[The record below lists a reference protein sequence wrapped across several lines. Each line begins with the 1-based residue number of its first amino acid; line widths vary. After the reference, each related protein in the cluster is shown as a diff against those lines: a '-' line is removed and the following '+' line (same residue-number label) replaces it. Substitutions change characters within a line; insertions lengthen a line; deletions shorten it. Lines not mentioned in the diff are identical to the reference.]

1 MCQVAVG
8 GADGAVLL
16 LNALHD
22 CVLAQLGRHGGSV
35 LSLSWVCLPAYMEEG
50 TYSSSS
56 QPYEPAAS
64 KPTAASGGEAECVC
78 NSRAQPSAAVAC
90 LPGAASGGEAE
101 GSRPELSEAAA
112 SCPGAESGGEA
123 GAIVELESSV
133 SMGPAA
139 AGSRPGS
146 MVLDSRH
153 SDVPGAVGGAEA
165 GSSGRR
171 GEQAEQ
177 AGTDSH
183 AVLHA
188 GDLSL
193 ATTPREG
200 APLPEAAA
208 AAHANMGV
216 LAAARCEHPP
226 DQNAAVEALP
236 YPNPGPRMLL
246 STAGA
251 DRCVRVY
258 DVRCS
263 VPKAE
268 RAGGAAD
275 TATFATPICNLV
287 LPKPPAGLS
296 EAQRGRL
303 WVAMTWVNPHAA
315 NLQPPERE
323 RTDRGPGA
331 EASSGAVGNG
341 SPEGKE
347 GGSGHAADRSEF
359 AVDRQWGESKEG
371 LDSGGPCATAG
382 FCWLITSGYGG
393 TSLCSK
399 NYGFYH

>member
-22 CVLAQLGRHGGSV
+22 CVLAQLGCHGGAV

-50 TYSSSS
+50 TCSSSS
-56 QPYEPAAS
+56 QLYEPAAS
-64 KPTAASGGEAECVC
+64 KRTAASGGEAECMC
-78 NSRAQPSAAVAC
+78 NSSAQPSAAVAC

-101 GSRPELSEAAA
+101 GISCSRPELSEAAA

-123 GAIVELESSV
+123 GADAELENSV

-146 MVLDSRH
+146 VVLDSRP
-153 SDVPGAVGGAEA
+153 SDVPEAVGGAEA
-165 GSSGRR
+165 GSSGR
-171 GEQAEQ
+171 GGGQAEQ

-200 APLPEAAA
+200 ASLPVAAA

-226 DQNAAVEALP
+226 DHNAAVEALP
-236 YPNPGPRMLL
+236 YPNPKLRMLL

-268 RAGGAAD
+268 RAGAAAD
-275 TATFATPICNLV
+275 TATSAKAICNLV

-331 EASSGAVGNG
+331 EASSGAVENG
-341 SPEGKE
+341 SPEGKQ
-347 GGSGHAADRSEF
+347 GGSGHAADF
-359 AVDRQWGESKEG
+359 AADRQMGRSKEG

-393 TSLCSK
+393 TSSYNK
-399 NYGFYH
+399 ISDFYH